1 MRPGQSNKR
10 SRGRGRKG
18 PSPLS
23 RSYESNG
30 PDVKIRGTAQHIADK
45 YINLARDAQSSG
57 DTVLAEAYLQHA
69 EHFYR
74 IVAVAQ
80 QQMNQPVNVKR
91 ADDPIETEESENRSN
106 ELDPSDPDAPQP
118 EAGAEGS
125 NQGGDRRDEEG
136 DGERR
141 GRRNRNRQRRG
152 RGDDMRG
159 DNQRA
164 DGDRFEQQQPRDGA
178 PVAENAMPA
187 FLEAA
192 PESTNGSAGDSEQAV
207 ANDGDDDRPRRAP
220 RQRRSTVDVSDQF
233 ADGAP
238 QDAAP
243 DAGAPAADAAEAPE
257 SPKPISFGDD
267 LPSVQAAPDETN

>member
-125 NQGGDRRDEEG
+125 NQGGDRRDEDG

-141 GRRNRNRQRRG
+141 GRRNRGRQRRG
-152 RGDDMRG
+152 RGDDMRS

-164 DGDRFEQQQPRDGA
+164 DGERSEQQQPREDA
-178 PVAENAMPA
+178 PAVENAMPA

-192 PESTNGSAGDSEQAV
+192 PESTNGSGGDNEQA
-207 ANDGDDDRPRRAP
+207 ATSADSDDDRPRRAP

-233 ADGAP
+233 ADDAP
-238 QDAAP
+238 QDAP
-243 DAGAPAADAAEAPE
+243 PAAAPEADGSEAP
-257 SPKPISFGDD
+257 KPVSFGDD